1 MTCYLL
7 SAAIRKA
14 RTRPALTMALPI
26 IHGLCLA
33 PPALAIGAY
42 APGHEPD
49 KLLLQMTDVVRV
61 LDPTPNGP
69 RYAAPLGDPTFA
81 LTGSPGTASVV
92 VDIGKNVD
100 LPNPTKY
107 YAITGIG
114 ILERSDNPCQIT
126 LWGKM
131 VDPRYPSFSR
141 KVAVFELDKC
151 RENKLSPWLDYKSV
165 DFHAADGKFV
175 RSVRVCSG
183 HIPPLGFLPPQG
195 GQSSL
200 AWDIKGLMILPGL
213 VSPGQE
219 EITSQIDP
227 RTFVRP
233 TCLKDQHAVT
243 LGPGWSGWSS
253 CPDDQLVTGVR
264 VHYTKD
270 KSFTGLT
277 VRCKAVRLFKP
288 MSDPVTDAVGY

>member
-1 MTCYLL
+1 MMTCYPTP
-7 SAAIRKA
+7 IRKA
-14 RTRPALTMALPI
+14 RSGRALTLALPI

-42 APGHEPD
+42 APGYEPD

-61 LDPTPNGP
+61 LDPNAP

-100 LPNPTKY
+100 LPNPAKY

-131 VDPRYPSFSR
+131 VDPRYASFGR
-141 KVAVFELDKC
+141 KVAVFELEKC
-151 RENKLSPWLDYKSV
+151 RENKLSPWLDYESV
-165 DFHAADGKFV
+165 DFRTAEGKFV
-175 RSVRVCSG
+175 RSARVCSG
-183 HIPPLGFLPPQG
+183 HIPPLGFLPPQEAH
-195 GQSSL
+195 SST

-219 EITSQIDP
+219 EITSQFDP

-233 TCLKDQHAVT
+233 TCLKDQHAVAW
-243 LGPGWSGWSS
+243 GPGWSGWSS

-277 VRCKAVRLFKP
+277 VRCKSVRLLKP
-288 MSDPVTDAVGY
+288 LSDPVTDAVGY